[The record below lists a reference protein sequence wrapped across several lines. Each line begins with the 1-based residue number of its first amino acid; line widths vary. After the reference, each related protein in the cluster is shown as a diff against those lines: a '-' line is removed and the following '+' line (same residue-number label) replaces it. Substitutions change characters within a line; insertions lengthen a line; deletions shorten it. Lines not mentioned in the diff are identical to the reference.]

1 MLFYY
6 AILFLYFNNKIINI
20 IPIGNIREKPS
31 PTEMLLPNCCDIA
44 PTTSGPTVHPVSPAK
59 ASNPNSDADEPNLAA
74 ARLIVP
80 GQNIATA
87 KPQSAIPTND
97 SVGEGE
103 KAVNIKPTV
112 SKEQDKII

>member
-1 MLFYY
+1 MS
-6 AILFLYFNNKIINI
+6 
-20 IPIGNIREKPS
+20 EKPS
-31 PTEMLLPNCCDIA
+31 PIDMLLLNCCDIA

-80 GQNIATA
+80 GQNIATD
-87 KPQSAIPTND
+87 KPQIAMPKKD
-97 SVGEGE
+97 SEGKGE

-112 SKEQDKII
+112 SNEHDKII